1 MLTEL
6 VPLVEKLRA
15 TRAALDCALDSVSD
29 EQATQRTLYADWTIK
44 RVVAHLIGAERGMT
58 RLAQRFAAGENPT
71 LPADY
76 NNDVYNARQ
85 VAKREALSFAQA
97 RAELAASR
105 RDLIAFLETLTP
117 AQLELRG
124 EHPVAGNIS
133 LNELLGVIAHHEAQH
148 HQQILDT
155 LEKAK

>member
-15 TRAALDCALDSVSD
+15 SRAALDCALDSVSD

-97 RAELAASR
+97 RAEVAAPSVPIIAG
-105 RDLIAFLETLTP
+105 LIP
-117 AQLELRG
+117 
-124 EHPVAGNIS
+124 IS
-133 LNELLGVIAHHEAQH
+133 ATVTAVYLIQ
-148 HQQILDT
+148 
-155 LEKAK
+155 